1 MDFIRRQ
8 TNRING
14 ISPNLKLFL
23 IGMALMGIATSLFD
37 TTFNNFLSDTFDI
50 TAQTRGFLEFPREL
64 PGFLCALFAGILFFM
79 PETRIATWA
88 ALCVGLSMFG
98 MALFG
103 GTWSAM
109 IVMMVM
115 WSLGAHLTMP
125 VRSAIGMS
133 LANKGQKGKRL
144 GQIKS
149 VSTAA
154 MIVGSLIV
162 WISMK
167 YMNANYRVIFVI
179 AGITATAAAAVLY
192 FMRLPNAHLKRPK
205 YVFKKEYWLY
215 YTLEFL
221 FGARKQIFIT
231 FGPWVL
237 VRLFDQKA
245 YVFAQLF
252 IVASVIGVFFHPWL
266 GKMIDRFGERKIL
279 VIDSICIFLICAG
292 YGFAHLLPD
301 KTFALR
307 LLYACLIIDSLL
319 FGVHMARDTYI
330 SKIVKSPEDISPT
343 LSMGISINHVVSMS
357 VPALGGIMWV
367 KYGHSS
373 VFIASAGVAV
383 LMCIFSS
390 LVRIPKQKHA

>member
-1 MDFIRRQ
+1 MDFIRKQ
-8 TNRING
+8 VNRING

-23 IGMALMGIATSLFD
+23 IGMALMGIATGLFD

-50 TAQTRGFLEFPREL
+50 TAKTRGYLEFPREL
-64 PGFLCALFAGILFFM
+64 PGFLCALFAGVLFFL
-79 PETRIATWA
+79 PETRIASGA

-98 MALFG
+98 MALVG

-109 IVMMVM
+109 LVMMIL

-133 LANKGQKGKRL
+133 LAHENQKGKRL

-154 MIVGSLIV
+154 MIVGCLIV

-167 YMNANYRVIFVI
+167 YMHANYRVIFVI

-192 FMRLPNAHLKRPK
+192 FMRLPEAHLQRPK

-215 YTLEFL
+215 YTLEL
-221 FGARKQIFIT
+221 LYGARKQIFIT

-237 VRLFDQKA
+237 VRIFNQPA

-252 IVASVIGVFFHPWL
+252 IVASVLGVFFHPWL
-266 GKMIDRFGERKIL
+266 GRAIDRFGERTVL
-279 VIDSICIFLICAG
+279 VCDSICIFLICAG
-292 YGFAHLLPD
+292 YGFSHLLPNQ
-301 KTFALR
+301 TFALW
-307 LLYACLIIDSLL
+307 LLYACLVIDNLL

-330 SKIVKSPEDISPT
+330 SKIAKTPKDISPT

-357 VPALGGIMWV
+357 VPAAGGIMWW

-383 LMCIFSS
+383 LMCIASS
-390 LVRIPKQKHA
+390 LVRIPKPNNS

>member
-8 TNRING
+8 ANRING
-14 ISPNLKLFL
+14 LSPNLKLFL
-23 IGMALMGIATSLFD
+23 IGMALMGIATGLFD

-50 TAQTRGFLEFPREL
+50 TAKTRGYLEFPREL
-64 PGFLCALFAGILFFM
+64 PGFLCALFAGVLFFL
-79 PETRIATWA
+79 PETRIASGA
-88 ALCVGLSMFG
+88 AMCVGLSMFG
-98 MALFG
+98 MAVFG

-109 IVMMVM
+109 IVMMIL

-133 LANKGQKGKRL
+133 LAHENQKGKRL

-149 VSTAA
+149 ISTAA
-154 MIVGSLIV
+154 MIIGCLIV

-167 YMNANYRVIFVI
+167 YMSANYRVIFII
-179 AGITATAAAAVLY
+179 AGITATAAAVVLY
-192 FMRLPNAHLKRPK
+192 FMRLPEAHLQRPK

-221 FGARKQIFIT
+221 YGARKQIFIT

-237 VRLFDQKA
+237 VRIFNQPA

-252 IVASVIGVFFHPWL
+252 IVASVLGVFFHPWL
-266 GKMIDRFGERKIL
+266 GRAIDRFGERTIL
-279 VIDSICIFLICAG
+279 VCNSICIFLICAG
-292 YGFAHLLPD
+292 YGFAHLLPNQ
-301 KTFALR
+301 TFALW
-307 LLYACLIIDSLL
+307 LLYACLVFDNLL
-319 FGVHMARDTYI
+319 FSVHMARDTYI
-330 SKIVKSPEDISPT
+330 SKIAKTPKDISPT

-357 VPALGGIMWV
+357 VPALGGIMWW

-390 LVRIPKQKHA
+390 LVRIPKRYHT